1 MKTFD
6 SSWVEH
12 GYGRRFQGFQNL
24 MKKRIRDVLLVS
36 SLYDLYLFEE
46 DGRLYELIRNEYQ
59 GLHLSHSPE
68 ITRVSSALE
77 ALALLKEEKKFDLVI
92 TTLHTEDLSP
102 VQFAR
107 KLKEYDINTPVILLS
122 FDNRE
127 LTEIILKQDT
137 SVFEKIF
144 IWQGDYRLILGMI
157 KSLEDKMNLENDT
170 RLVGVQ
176 SIIFIEDD
184 IRSYSSFLPIIYTE
198 VIKQSQ
204 RIITEG
210 INLSHKYLR
219 MRARPKILL
228 CNTYEEAMHY
238 FDNYQEY
245 ILGIISDIEYYK
257 DGKRN
262 LEAGFQFALEVK
274 KRYSD
279 IPILLQ
285 SSEPGNEK
293 KAKELG
299 LSFLLK
305 QSPLFLHELRQFM
318 NQYFGFGDFIFRTP
332 DGTEVCRASDLL
344 SFEKTLSKIP
354 AESIKYHGER
364 NEFSNWLKARTEFW
378 LADKLRPQSV
388 EDFKSIEDLRQHL
401 INSLQDYRK
410 IRVRG
415 IITDF
420 KKNTFDPK
428 NSFAR
433 IGGGALG
440 GKARG
445 LSFLNIMINDYGISS
460 KYPGIQIDVP
470 PAIVIGTDV
479 FDQFMEDNNLRNFAL
494 NCKDDHK
501 IKKKFLEA
509 KKFPES
515 VIEELIAFLD
525 LVRIPLSVRSSSLLE
540 DSQYHPFA
548 GVYDTYMIPNNDTN
562 PFIRLNDLINTIK
575 LVYASTYN
583 NNAKDYFKITS
594 YRLEEEKMAVII
606 QRMVGNTHK
615 NRFYPDFSGV
625 AKTYNFY
632 PLPPMVAKDGVVSA
646 ALGLGK
652 TIVEGGNCVRFC
664 PKYPT
669 RLIQF
674 HNPKETLI
682 NNQKTFYALD
692 LETKRDSDDP
702 EFIIQEVFTKSYDIH
717 SAEEDGTLHYVGST
731 YSHDNYAI
739 YDGISRQGARLVTF
753 APILKNKIF
762 PLPEILE
769 LLLDMGTWG
778 MGTPVE
784 IEFAVKLSVPK
795 GQPKEF
801 GVLQM
806 RPLVISQIAEDLN
819 LSSVKKEDMICR
831 STEVLG
837 NGLIDN
843 IYDIVYVDVNKFERA
858 LSREVAAEV
867 SSFNSKL
874 LDLKRPYIL
883 IGVGRW
889 GTLDPW
895 LGIPVTWSQISGAK
909 AIIEAGMKDMIIE
922 PSQGSHFFQNLT
934 SFMIGYFTVNM
945 NTENIFLDWN
955 WILEKKPAEEMK
967 FVKHLIFDKPI
978 IVKMNAHQ
986 KIGIITKPG
995 VLENGR

>member
-6 SSWVEH
+6 SGWVEH
-12 GYGRRFQGFQNL
+12 GYGTRFQGFQNL
-24 MKKRIRDVLLVS
+24 MKQRVRDVLLVS

-77 ALALLKEEKKFDLVI
+77 ALAILKEEKKFDLVI
-92 TTLHTEDLSP
+92 TTLHTEDLTP

-107 KLKEYDINTPVILLS
+107 KLKENDIKIPVVLLS

-127 LTEIILKQDT
+127 LMEIIQKQDT

-144 IWQGDYRLILGMI
+144 IWQGDYRLIIGII
-157 KSLEDKMNLENDT
+157 KSLEDKLNLENDT
-170 RLVGVQ
+170 KLVGVQ
-176 SIIFIEDD
+176 SIIVIEDD

-204 RIITEG
+204 GLISEG
-210 INLSHKYLR
+210 INLSHKFLR

-228 CNTYEEAMHY
+228 CNTFEEAMHY
-238 FDNYQEY
+238 FKEYEEY
-245 ILGIISDIEYYK
+245 ILGIISDVEYTK
-257 DGKRN
+257 DGIKN
-262 LEAGFQFALEVK
+262 LNAGFEFAEEVRK
-274 KRYSD
+274 KYSD

-285 SSEPGNEK
+285 SSEPSNEE
-293 KAKELG
+293 KAKKLG

-305 QSPLFLHELRQFM
+305 QSPTFLHELRQFM
-318 NQYFGFGDFIFRTP
+318 IHYFGFGDFIFRTP
-332 DGTEVCRASDLL
+332 DGTEVGTATDLL
-344 SFEKTLSKIP
+344 SLEQTLKHIP
-354 AESIKYHGER
+354 AESIKFHGEK
-364 NEFSNWLKARTEFW
+364 NQFSNWLKARTEFW

-388 EDFKSIEDLRQHL
+388 EDFKSIEDLRKHL
-401 INSLQDYRK
+401 IESLREYRK
-410 IRVRG
+410 IRARG

-420 KKNTFDPK
+420 KKDTFDPS

-445 LSFLNIMINDYGISS
+445 LSFLNILINNYGISN
-460 KYPGIQIDVP
+460 KFPGIQIDVP
-470 PAIVIGTDV
+470 PAVVIGTDI
-479 FDQFMEDNNLRNFAL
+479 FDQFMEENNLRKFAL
-494 NCKDDHK
+494 NCRNDHELK
-501 IKKKFLEA
+501 MRFLKA
-509 KKFPES
+509 KKFPEE
-515 VIEELIAFLD
+515 VIAELIAFLD

-548 GVYDTYMIPNNDTN
+548 GVYDTYMIPNNDSN

-606 QRMVGNTHK
+606 QRMVGNLHK

-632 PLPPMVAKDGVVSA
+632 PLPPMTAKDGVVSV

-652 TIVEGGNCVRFC
+652 TIVEGGNCIRFC
-664 PKYPT
+664 PKYPA

-692 LETKRDSDDP
+692 LETERESDDSD
-702 EFIIQEVFTKSYDIH
+702 FIIQEVFTKSYDIH
-717 SAEEDGTLHYVGST
+717 SAEEDNTLHYVGST
-731 YSHDNYAI
+731 YSHENYAI
-739 YDGISRQGARLVTF
+739 YDGISRPGARLVTF

-762 PLPEILE
+762 PLPNIVE
-769 LLLDMGTWG
+769 LLLDMGSWG

-784 IEFAVKLSVPK
+784 IEFAVRMSVPK
-795 GQPKEF
+795 DRPKEF

-806 RPLVISQIAEDLN
+806 RPLVISNETDDISISN
-819 LSSVKKEDMICR
+819 IKKNEIICR

-837 NGLIDN
+837 NGTINN
-843 IYDIVYVDVNKFERA
+843 IYDIIYVDINKFERA

-867 SSFNSKL
+867 SVFNSKL
-874 LDLKRPYIL
+874 LDMNRPYIL
-883 IGVGRW
+883 IGLGRW

-909 AIIEAGMKDMIIE
+909 AIVEAGMKDMIVE

-934 SFMIGYFTVNM
+934 SFMIGYFTVNA
-945 NTENIFLDWN
+945 NTEKIFLDWD
-955 WILEKKPAEEMK
+955 WILENKPADELK
-967 FVKHLIFDKPI
+967 YVKHLIFDKPLL
-978 IVKMNAHQ
+978 VKMNAHQ

-995 VLENGR
+995 VVNNGR

>member
-1 MKTFD
+1 
-6 SSWVEH
+6 
-12 GYGRRFQGFQNL
+12 
-24 MKKRIRDVLLVS
+24 MKKRVRDVLLVS

-46 DGRLYELIRNEYQ
+46 DGRLYELIRNEYL

-77 ALALLKEEKKFDLVI
+77 ALSLIKEEKKFDLVI
-92 TTLHTEDLSP
+92 TTLHTEDLPP
-102 VQFAR
+102 VQFA
-107 KLKEYDINTPVILLS
+107 KKMKENNIKTPVILLS

-144 IWQGDYRLILGMI
+144 IWQGDYRLILGII
-157 KSLEDKMNLENDT
+157 KSLEDKLNLENDT

-176 SIIFIEDD
+176 SIIVVEDD

-228 CNTYEEAMHY
+228 CNTYEEAMYY
-238 FDNYQEY
+238 FNEYKEY

-262 LEAGFQFALEVK
+262 LDSGFQFAKEVRK
-274 KRYSD
+274 KYSD

-285 SSEPGNEK
+285 SSEPSNEK
-293 KAKELG
+293 KAKRLG
-299 LSFLLK
+299 VSFLLK
-305 QSPLFLHELRQFM
+305 QSPHFLNELRQFM
-318 NQYFGFGDFIFRTP
+318 TQYFGFGDFIFRMP
-332 DGTEVCRASDLL
+332 DGTEVGRASDLL
-344 SFEKTLSKIP
+344 SLEQTLNDIP

-401 INSLQDYRK
+401 IISLKEYKK
-410 IRVRG
+410 IRARG

-420 KKNTFDPK
+420 NKDTFDPS

-445 LSFLNIMINDYGISS
+445 LSFLNILINNYGISN
-460 KYPGIQIDVP
+460 KLPGIQIDVP
-470 PAIVIGTDV
+470 PAVVIGTDI
-479 FDQFMEDNNLRNFAL
+479 FDQFMEDNNLKNFAL
-494 NCKDDHK
+494 DCKDDHK
-501 IKKKFLEA
+501 LKMKFLEA
-509 KKFPES
+509 KKFSDE
-515 VIEELIAFLD
+515 VIAYLVSFLD
-525 LVRIPLSVRSSSLLE
+525 IVKIPLSVRSSSLLE

-548 GVYDTYMIPNNDTN
+548 GVYDTYMIPNNDPN
-562 PFIRLNDLINTIK
+562 PYTRFNDLINSIK
-575 LVYASTYN
+575 LIYASTYSN
-583 NNAKDYFKITS
+583 SAKDYFKITS

-606 QRMVGNTHK
+606 QRMVGKKHK

-632 PLPPMVAKDGVVSA
+632 PLPPMVAKDGVISV

-674 HNPKETLI
+674 HNTKETLI
-682 NNQKTFYALD
+682 NNQKSFYALD
-692 LETKRDSDDP
+692 LETKRENNDP
-702 EFIIQEVFTKSYDIH
+702 EFIIQEAFTKSYDIH

-731 YSHDNYAI
+731 YSHENYAI
-739 YDGISRQGARLVTF
+739 YDGISRVGSRLVTF

-762 PLPEILE
+762 PLPNILE
-769 LLLDMGTWG
+769 LLLDMGSWG

-784 IEFAVKLSVPK
+784 IEFAVNLSVPK
-795 GQPKEF
+795 DQPKEF

-806 RPLVISQIAEDLN
+806 RPFVISQFTEDLN
-819 LSSVKKEDMICR
+819 ISAIKKEDLICR

-837 NGLIDN
+837 NGTINN

-858 LSREVAAEV
+858 LSREVAGEV

-874 LDLKRPYIL
+874 LNLKRPYVL

-895 LGIPVTWSQISGAK
+895 LGIPVNWSQISGAK
-909 AIIEAGMKDMIIE
+909 TIIEAGMKDMIIE

-934 SFMIGYFTVNM
+934 SFMIGYFTVNT
-945 NTENIFLDWN
+945 NTENTFLDWN
-955 WILEKKPAEEMK
+955 WILDRKPADEKK
-967 FVKHLIFDKPI
+967 FVKHLIFNKPI
-978 IVKMNAHQ
+978 TIKMNAHQ

-995 VLENGR
+995 VAGNGR